1 MRKTLL
7 HLCLILPIGLS
18 AQQVSLTDMSFWK
31 NSGKTNWS
39 IVQKVQADLN
49 TEEAITTQPGTG
61 VLVNQPE
68 KGNNANLESKLEHGD
83 ADFSFDFM
91 MAKGSNSGFYLQ
103 GRYEVQLLDSWGV
116 KEPHT
121 GDCGGIYKRRRFIKD
136 ETGKMQE
143 YLWEGHAPR
152 INTCLAPGLWQ
163 HMDIQFRAPKFDA
176 SGNKIANAKVL
187 QIKMNGII
195 IQENVELTGPT
206 GGPISEKEVPLG
218 PIMIQGDHGKV
229 AFRNMAISN
238 LSGKPAELKDI
249 DYQVFIGAFKEPKD
263 FLTKKPNLTGKL
275 DKLTWEV
282 TKQPNDF
289 AAIYKANLIV
299 PEAGKHELT
308 FQIGGKY
315 YVNIGGKE
323 VLPDEWT
330 FTNDKRNVM
339 VDLASGSTPIDITV
353 YKTDGWMQPIMAM
366 WVAGPNFRAVP
377 LHSIGSVLAGSPSD
391 PILLD
396 AKTPTILRSFSD
408 LYKDGKKLKRVT
420 HAVNVGNPDKLHYTY
435 DLDNGTIAQIW
446 KGDFLNT
453 SPMWDDR
460 GDGSSR
466 PRGNILTLETA
477 NKGYFG
483 PISPQDKSG
492 SIMLNFKTLG
502 YDLDE
507 NDLPT
512 FRYQVYGTEVNDK
525 IRITDGKYFTRT
537 ISVKNTSENSLFRY
551 ELAEGISISKV
562 NENTFL
568 VDEAYYIKAEK
579 AEINDVAGKMKLS
592 TAFAKAFSY
601 SIIW

>member
-1 MRKTLL
+1 LL
-7 HLCLILPIGLS
+7 THKIF
-18 AQQVSLTDMSFWK
+18 DSF
-31 NSGKTNWS
+31 
-39 IVQKVQADLN
+39 
-49 TEEAITTQPGTG
+49 
-61 VLVNQPE
+61 
-68 KGNNANLESKLEHGD
+68 
-83 ADFSFDFM
+83 
-91 MAKGSNSGFYLQ
+91 Q

-163 HMDIQFRAPKFDA
+163 HIDIQFRAPKFDA

-229 AFRNMAISN
+229 AFKNMSISN

-263 FLTKKPNLTGKL
+263 FLTKKPNFTGKL

-339 VDLASGSTPIDITV
+339 VDLASGSTPIDITI

-366 WVAGPNFRAVP
+366 WVAGPNFRAVS

-466 PRGNILTLETA
+466 PRGVVLPLGDIN
-477 NKGYFG
+477 NVY
-483 PISPQDKSG
+483 SQNN
-492 SIMLNFKTLG
+492 SINSNLKTLG

-512 FRYQVYGTEVNDK
+512 FRFKVFGEEINDK
-525 IRITDGKYFTRT
+525 IRITNNKYFTRT
-537 ISVKNTSENSLFRY
+537 IALKNNVVASPISFKISEGKTIVPLQ
-551 ELAEGISISKV
+551 
-562 NENTFL
+562 ENIYL
-568 VDEAYYIKAEK
+568 VDDTYYIKVDNASISTLDGVSTLFK
-579 AEINDVAGKMKLS
+579 KIDKEI
-592 TAFAKAFSY
+592 SY
-601 SIIW
+601 SILW